1 MNRRSNREFDLQ
13 VACVKWFKL
22 SYKPAQAI
30 LFAVPNGG
38 SRNLLEAANLKK
50 AGVVAGV
57 ADLILVCRAGV
68 LFVELKTESN
78 SSRQSPSQKEFQAMV
93 ESLGHTYIVVRNIG
107 DFMRSCAEFFCGIK
121 KIIILALFSS

>member
-1 MNRRSNREFDLQ
+1 MKKRSNREFDLQ
-13 VACVKWFKL
+13 VACVKWFNL

-78 SSRQSPSQKEFQAMV
+78 SSRQSPSQKEIQAMV
-93 ESLGHTYIVVRNIG
+93 ESLGYTYIICRNVGEFISSCN
-107 DFMRSCAEFFCGIK
+107 DFIYRK
-121 KIIILALFSS
+121 K